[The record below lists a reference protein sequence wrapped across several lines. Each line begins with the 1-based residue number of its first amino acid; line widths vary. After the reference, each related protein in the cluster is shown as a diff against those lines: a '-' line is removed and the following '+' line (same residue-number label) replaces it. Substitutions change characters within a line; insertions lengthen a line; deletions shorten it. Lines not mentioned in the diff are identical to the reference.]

1 MDLFFDFLSL
11 LDDLLWT
18 YISLAV
24 ILFSGIYFTISS
36 KFFQFRSVFKI
47 RSHVRDLIQCAGEEK
62 EGLHPIKLYFASVG
76 GMVGIGNIVTVMAA
90 VTMGG
95 PGSLVWLWMASFCGM
110 LVKYSEIYL
119 GIKYRVSD
127 NKGVYNGG
135 PMYYLQT
142 AFGNKFLSY
151 IVCVLLCIYGA
162 EIAQFLVVTDTI
174 VNTTGSNRY
183 AVIGVLLVLVM
194 LGAVGGVS
202 RLANICSALMPP
214 FIICYVLIGLWVIFD
229 HAAELPSVLKM
240 ILQSAF
246 LGHAPV
252 GGFVGSTI
260 LLAAHYGVSRAV
272 YSGDIG
278 IGYDSTVQ
286 SETQT
291 LYPEKQARMAIF
303 GLFTDSFICT
313 ITILIALLT
322 GVWKA
327 ENLQP
332 SEYISVALSDYI
344 AYIDI
349 FTMCLFF
356 IAAYTTIVGYL
367 VVGQKCAQFISP
379 KFGKVVYI
387 IYSMF
392 AFVVFSFQTQEKVI
406 LVMSVSGGLLMLIN
420 ILGVFKLRKDI
431 KFL

>member
-47 RSHVRDLIQCAGEEK
+47 SSHVKELIQCAEKGK

-127 NKGVYNGG
+127 NKGGYNGG

-151 IVCVLLCIYGA
+151 IVCILLCIYGA
-162 EIAQFLVVTDTI
+162 EVAQFLIVTDTI
-174 VNTTGSNRY
+174 VSTTGSNRY
-183 AVIGVLLVLVM
+183 LVIGVLLVLVM
-194 LGAVGGVS
+194 LAAVGGVS
-202 RLANICSALMPP
+202 RLANICSTLMPP

-229 HAAELPSVLKM
+229 HAAELPSVLKV
-240 ILQSAF
+240 IVQSAF
-246 LGHAPV
+246 SGHAPV

-291 LYPEKQARMAIF
+291 LYPERQARMAIF

-322 GVWKA
+322 GVWQA

-344 AYIDI
+344 AHIDI

-356 IAAYTTIVGYL
+356 VAAYTTIVGYL

-392 AFVVFSFQTQEKVI
+392 AFIVFSFQTQEKVI